1 MARTMHPSVRGF
13 GLTEVLIA
21 MVIGMITLVIILQV
35 IASAEGQRRTTS
47 SGSDANTSG
56 TLAMQALQRDMMDA
70 GFGFSV
76 EIATSP
82 SAFTACFGQQILA
95 YNSTRRAPTTNTLV
109 PNITLPANAFA
120 PLLIFASNAPPAY
133 LAAADADTDIVQ
145 VVYSGS
151 GSFIGRGV
159 PLLAQG
165 TADNAFAVDIMQTG
179 TRAGLFQGDLVMA
192 AQPARNC
199 VISQL
204 TSIGT
209 SGNGQCPGEASVGLD
224 TQMIHTTGSFRNP
237 YSGCNTEAT
246 IWNQASPNLG
256 VAFDGTAVNTPR
268 LYSLGPADR
277 MIFRAYAV
285 RNGRLTSC
293 SPLFQDCTDA
303 AAWNLAADG
312 IVSLRAEYGYDTD
325 GNGTVAAGEWTRNLP
340 ANPVWARLRA
350 ARFVIVAR
358 SQHAENIQGGAVTT
372 DCTPDWA
379 GNVNNNPTCAGGA
392 QAGEVFLSTTSDGA
406 LWNRYRY
413 KVYETTVPL
422 RNTYWSN
429 NL

>member
-1 MARTMHPSVRGF
+1 LVSV
-13 GLTEVLIA
+13 
-21 MVIGMITLVIILQV
+21 
-35 IASAEGQRRTTS
+35 
-47 SGSDANTSG
+47 
-56 TLAMQALQRDMMDA
+56 
-70 GFGFSV
+70 
-76 EIATSP
+76 
-82 SAFTACFGQQILA
+82 CFGRQVLA

-109 PNITLPANAFA
+109 PNITLPAAAFA
-120 PLLIFASNAPPAY
+120 PLSIFASNAPPAY

-151 GSFIGRGV
+151 GSFIGRGIF
-159 PLLAQG
+159 LLAQG
-165 TADNAFAVDIMQTG
+165 SADNVFSIDVMQTA
-179 TRAGLFQGDLVMA
+179 TRAGMVQGDLVMV
-192 AQPARNC
+192 AQPARDC

-209 SGNGQCPGEASVGLD
+209 GGVGQCAEASVGLD
-224 TQMIHTTGSFRNP
+224 TQMIHTTGTFRNA
-237 YSGCNTEAT
+237 YSGCNTETA

-256 VAFDGTAVNTPR
+256 VTFDGTAAATNSPR
-268 LYSLGPADR
+268 LYSLGPPDR
-277 MIFRAYAV
+277 MVFRAYAV

-358 SQHAENIQGGAVTT
+358 SQNAENIQAGAVTT

-379 GNVNNNPTCAGGA
+379 GAANNNPTCAGLA
-392 QAGEVFLSTTSDGA
+392 QPGEIFLKTTSDGA

-422 RNTYWSN
+422 RNMYWSN